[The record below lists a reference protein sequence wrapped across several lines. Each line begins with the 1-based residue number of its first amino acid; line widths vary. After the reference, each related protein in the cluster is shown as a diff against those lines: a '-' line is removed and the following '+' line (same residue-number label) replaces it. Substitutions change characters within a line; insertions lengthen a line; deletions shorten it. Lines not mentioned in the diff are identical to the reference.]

1 MHEVFEATTV
11 SRIQLVPLS
20 TLNSNDSPVWKAN
33 NIRVFIVKS
42 AYHLAIS
49 LAISPVSPWDERS
62 SSIER

>member
-33 NIRVFIVKS
+33 NIGVFIVKS
-42 AYHLAIS
+42 VYHLAIS
-49 LAISPVSPWDERS
+49 LVSPWDERS
-62 SSIER
+62 SLIER

>member
-11 SRIQLVPLS
+11 SQIQQVPLS

-33 NIRVFIVKS
+33 NTGVFTVKS
-42 AYHLAIS
+42 AYL
-49 LAISPVSPWDERS
+49 LAISPASPWDERS